1 MEIRGRD
8 PCAEEDLLSK
18 KMRKALESRK
28 SRGLVRQLT
37 LEQSSCL
44 ENDFGSNDYLG
55 LARSEMLRGTA
66 SKILERYQC
75 VNGSTGSR
83 LVTGNSQLAEDVEE
97 LAAKFHNSES
107 AVLFNSG
114 FNANHG
120 LLGCLASK
128 DDAILWD
135 ERCHASSRE
144 GTRVTNSS
152 HVKAFRHNDLD
163 SLHKELTAALERVT
177 GAVIIVVES
186 LYSMDGDLVP
196 LKRLF
201 KRIEFG
207 GRRVSVVIDEA
218 HTVGLYGGNGSGYV
232 CERGFENH
240 PNLLARVVSLG
251 KAFGCHGGFVL
262 GSRLLRDYLLN
273 YARPLIFSSALPKSS
288 LATILGAY
296 EAMDSTEIRE
306 KRARVFTLS
315 EYLRSEI
322 DASPVV
328 RSLVMTPMGTTN
340 ICSLAVVGAEFCVW
354 VADQLALKGFRVMAV
369 RPPTVS
375 PGTERIRITVHS
387 HNVAR
392 SIRELVRCLEE
403 IILTADD
410 GAVLPSAAKL

>member
-1 MEIRGRD
+1 
-8 PCAEEDLLSK
+8 
-18 KMRKALESRK
+18 
-28 SRGLVRQLT
+28 
-37 LEQSSCL
+37 
-44 ENDFGSNDYLG
+44 
-55 LARSEMLRGTA
+55 
-66 SKILERYQC
+66 
-75 VNGSTGSR
+75 
-83 LVTGNSQLAEDVEE
+83 
-97 LAAKFHNSES
+97 
-107 AVLFNSG
+107 
-114 FNANHG
+114 
-120 LLGCLASK
+120 
-128 DDAILWD
+128 
-135 ERCHASSRE
+135 
-144 GTRVTNSS
+144 
-152 HVKAFRHNDLD
+152 
-163 SLHKELTAALERVT
+163 
-177 GAVIIVVES
+177 VIIVVES
-186 LYSMDGDLVP
+186 VYSMDGDLVP

-273 YARPLIFSSALPKSS
+273 YARPLIFSSALPKTS

-315 EYLRSEI
+315 EFLRSEV
-322 DASPVV
+322 DASPVL
-328 RSLVMTPMGTTN
+328 RSLVMTPKGSTN
-340 ICSLAVVGAEFCVW
+340 ICSLAVVGAELCVW

-387 HNVAR
+387 YNVAR

-403 IILTADD
+403 IILTASD
-410 GAVLPSAAKL
+410 GGVSPSVAKL